1 MSDNKHYILG
11 VFDDED
17 VLMHAVHDIRHE
29 GVKIHEVFSPYPIH
43 GLDENL
49 GYKRSR
55 LPMAAFM
62 FGATGTTLALTMMFS
77 MNGFDWP
84 MNIGGKPNAALPDF
98 IPITFECTVLLAAF
112 GMVGTFFT
120 ASNLFPWSKAKIFDV
135 RSTDDKFI
143 MAIDLSNNKF
153 SKDQIAQILKSKG
166 ATEVNEKEL

>member
-1 MSDNKHYILG
+1 MSDTKHYILG
-11 VFDDED
+11 VFEDED
-17 VLMHAVHDIRHE
+17 VLMHAVHDIRHS
-29 GVKIHEVFSPYPIH
+29 GVNIHEVYTPYPVH

-62 FGATGTTLALTMMFS
+62 FGATGTTLALTMMIS

-84 MNIGGKPNAALPDF
+84 MNIGGKSNAPIPDF

-120 ASNLFPWSKAKIFDV
+120 ASNLFPWSSPKIFDK

-143 MAIDLSNNKF
+143 VAIDTAKNKLSKSEISDIL
-153 SKDQIAQILKSKG
+153 SKYG
-166 ATEVNEKEL
+166 ASEINEKEI